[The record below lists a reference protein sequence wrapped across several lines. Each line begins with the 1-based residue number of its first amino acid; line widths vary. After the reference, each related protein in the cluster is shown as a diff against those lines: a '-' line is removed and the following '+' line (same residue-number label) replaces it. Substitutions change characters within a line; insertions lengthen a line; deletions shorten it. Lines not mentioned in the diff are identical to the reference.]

1 MGWPQITIIVLI
13 ALSVGINL
21 AMHGKPRTGTH
32 NVGYSILG
40 SAIWLV
46 PLYYGGF
53 FTA

>member
-1 MGWPQITIIVLI
+1 MGWPQITIIVLV

-21 AMHGKPRTGTH
+21 ALHGKPRTGTH
-32 NVGYSILG
+32 SVWVGLFG
-40 SAIWLV
+40 AALTVV